1 VAEPGVRPGAAVGDP
16 TPAEVDGPGEVRR
29 PAVAAVQGQGPGVPG
44 GPGAKAGRAQAGD
57 GQTEAQAPQVRPAA
71 DPPLAAHDLRERP
84 PRVEPEVFILLRT
97 GSFCVALTL
106 F

>member
-44 GPGAKAGRAQAGD
+44 GPGAKAGEPKPVMVKPRR
-57 GQTEAQAPQVRPAA
+57 RPPKY
-71 DPPLAAHDLRERP
+71 DPPPTHPWRHMIFGNGP
-84 PRVEPEVFILLRT
+84 Q
-97 GSFCVALTL
+97 G
-106 F
+106 